1 MANKQWIYLDQVI
14 MEDNSVGQAEM
25 SAWKC
30 NFSTDLA
37 LLNIPSSE
45 YAKHVKFL
53 SKILI
58 LYELIW

>member
-1 MANKQWIYLDQVI
+1 MANKQWIYLDQVV

-25 SAWKC
+25 SAWKF

-37 LLNIPSSE
+37 LLNIPSE
-45 YAKHVKFL
+45 FAKHIKFL